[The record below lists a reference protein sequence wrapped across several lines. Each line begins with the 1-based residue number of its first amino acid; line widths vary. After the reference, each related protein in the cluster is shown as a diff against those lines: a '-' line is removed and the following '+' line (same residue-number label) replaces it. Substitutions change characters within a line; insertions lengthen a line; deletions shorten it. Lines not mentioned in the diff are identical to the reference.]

1 MEDLEERRS
10 VHSLRSSRSH
20 TGGIGGATPGMYAQP
35 SRAYTST
42 LTVPPLSVN
51 YTEISYIDEEPQQHG
66 VNGKNGQKKIGSKN
80 GADDDDDDSK
90 QIHET
95 RI

>member
-10 VHSLRSSRSH
+10 VHSFRSSRSH
-20 TGGIGGATPGMYAQP
+20 TGNIGGVTPGMYAQP
-35 SRAYTST
+35 TRVYQPT
-42 LTVPPLSVN
+42 LTVPLSVN
-51 YTEISYIDEEPQQHG
+51 YTEISYIDEEPPQ
-66 VNGKNGQKKIGSKN
+66 NGKNGQKKIGANKN
-80 GADDDDDDSK
+80 DDDDDSK

>member
-20 TGGIGGATPGMYAQP
+20 TGGIGGVTPGMYAQP
-35 SRAYTST
+35 NRGGYATT
-42 LTVPPLSVN
+42 LTVPLSVN
-51 YTEISYIDEEPQQHG
+51 YTEISYIDEEPPQHG
-66 VNGKNGQKKIGSKN
+66 VNGKNGQKKIYKN
-80 GADDDDDDSK
+80 DDDDDDSK
-90 QIHET
+90 LVHET

>member
-20 TGGIGGATPGMYAQP
+20 TGGIGGVTPGMYAQP
-35 SRAYTST
+35 TRPYTTT
-42 LTVPPLSVN
+42 LTVPLSVN
-51 YTEISYIDEEPQQHG
+51 YTEISYIDEEPAQHG
-66 VNGKNGQKKIGSKN
+66 VNGKNGQKKSAAN
-80 GADDDDDDSK
+80 NDDDDDSK

>member
-20 TGGIGGATPGMYAQP
+20 TGNIGGVTPGMYAQP
-35 SRAYTST
+35 TRGYTTT
-42 LTVPPLSVN
+42 LTVPLSVN
-51 YTEISYIDEEPQQHG
+51 YTEISYIDEEPAQHG
-66 VNGKNGQKKIGSKN
+66 INGKNGQKKSGPN
-80 GADDDDDDSK
+80 NDDDDNDSK

>member
-10 VHSLRSSRSH
+10 VHSMRSSRSH
-20 TGGIGGATPGMYAQP
+20 TGGIGGVTPGMYAQP
-35 SRAYTST
+35 TRPYTST

-51 YTEISYIDEEPQQHG
+51 YTEISYIDEEPAQHG
-66 VNGKNGQKKIGSKN
+66 LNGKNGQRKTAAN
-80 GADDDDDDSK
+80 RDDDDDDSK
-90 QIHET
+90 LVHET

>member
-20 TGGIGGATPGMYAQP
+20 TGGIDGVTPGMYAKP
-35 SRAYTST
+35 NRAGYATT
-42 LTVPPLSVN
+42 LTVPLSVN
-51 YTEISYIDEEPQQHG
+51 HTEISYIDEEPPQHG
-66 VNGKNGQKKIGSKN
+66 VNGKNGQAKN
-80 GADDDDDDSK
+80 GVKDDDDEDNK
-90 QIHET
+90 LIHET